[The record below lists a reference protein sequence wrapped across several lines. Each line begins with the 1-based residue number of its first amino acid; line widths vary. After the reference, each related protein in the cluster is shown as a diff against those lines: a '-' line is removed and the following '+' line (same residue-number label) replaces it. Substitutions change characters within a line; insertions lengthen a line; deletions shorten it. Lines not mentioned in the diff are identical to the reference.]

1 MHNLSNGHVSMGSYL
16 ICDIIDKRL
25 KLDVSS
31 ITFDIDP
38 VFDLREAEAWNEIV
52 IKAPMFYFE
61 PFSAAK

>member
-38 VFDLREAEAWNEIV
+38 VFDLREAEA
-52 IKAPMFYFE
+52 
-61 PFSAAK
+61 

>member
-1 MHNLSNGHVSMGSYL
+1 MDMWAWDAYL
-16 ICDIIDKRL
+16 ICDIIDIKRL

-38 VFDLREAEAWNEIV
+38 VFDLREAEAWNEIA

-61 PFSAAK
+61 PFCAAK